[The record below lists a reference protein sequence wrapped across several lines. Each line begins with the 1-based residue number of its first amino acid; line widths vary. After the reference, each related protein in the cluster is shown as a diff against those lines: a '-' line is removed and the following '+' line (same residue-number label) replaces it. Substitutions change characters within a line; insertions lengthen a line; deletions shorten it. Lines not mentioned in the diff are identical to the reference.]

1 LHAVGAQDGVAVGYN
16 AVLGVWHFACVAIEI
31 SDMADKHSYGAALW
45 A

>member
-1 LHAVGAQDGVAVGYN
+1 
-16 AVLGVWHFACVAIEI
+16 VLGVWHFAYIAVEI